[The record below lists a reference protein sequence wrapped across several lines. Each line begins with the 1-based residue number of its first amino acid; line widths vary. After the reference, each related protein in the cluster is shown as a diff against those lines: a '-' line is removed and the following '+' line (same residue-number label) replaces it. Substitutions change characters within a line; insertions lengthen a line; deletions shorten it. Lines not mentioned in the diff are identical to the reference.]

1 MRARVV
7 AGGIVSSAAI
17 LVIGWQIGAQ
27 PGLTASQQ
35 QATTSGGSSS
45 GTGSAGSAGAGTTG
59 GGSAGGSSSGST
71 GTGTGTGSGSGS
83 TSTGSGSGSTGT
95 GSGSGTG
102 GSASV
107 KDGTFAGQTAQTQY
121 GPVQVQITVSGGKLT
136 DVTALQLTNDG
147 GRSVQISQ
155 QAAPILRQ
163 EALQAQ
169 SAQIQAV
176 SGATYTSE
184 GYVTSLQSALDQA
197 GL

>member
-1 MRARVV
+1 MRGRVL

-17 LVIGWQIGAQ
+17 LVIGWQVGAQ
-27 PGLTASQQ
+27 PALTASQQ
-35 QATTSGGSSS
+35 QATTSGGTTS
-45 GTGSAGSAGAGTTG
+45 GTGSVGTSTGGSGTTG
-59 GGSAGGSSSGST
+59 GSSTGSTSAGTGTSAGGSG
-71 GTGTGTGSGSGS
+71 
-83 TSTGSGSGSTGT
+83 
-95 GSGSGTG
+95 
-102 GSASV
+102 SV

-136 DVTALQLTNDG
+136 DVAVLQLTNDG

-155 QAAPILRQ
+155 QAAPVLRQ

-169 SAQIQAV
+169 SAKIQAV

-184 GYVTSLQSALDQA
+184 GYVTSLQSALDEA

>member
-1 MRARVV
+1 MMRGRVV

-17 LVIGWQIGAQ
+17 LVIGWQVGAQ
-27 PGLTASQQ
+27 PALTASQQ
-35 QATTSGGSSS
+35 QATTSGGTTS
-45 GTGSAGSAGAGTTG
+45 GTGSTDTGS
-59 GGSAGGSSSGST
+59 SAGG
-71 GTGTGTGSGSGS
+71 
-83 TSTGSGSGSTGT
+83 STGSGST
-95 GSGSGTG
+95 GSGSTGSGTTG
-102 GSASV
+102 SSSTGSGTTGSA
-107 KDGTFAGQTAQTQY
+107 KDGTYAGQTAQTQY

>member
-27 PGLTASQQ
+27 PELAASQQ
-35 QATTSGGSSS
+35 QATTSGGSS
-45 GTGSAGSAGAGTTG
+45 GRAGSAGSAGTGTTG
-59 GGSAGGSSSGST
+59 GGSSTTGGSGSTNGGTGSSSGS
-71 GTGTGTGSGSGS
+71 
-83 TSTGSGSGSTGT
+83 STGT
-95 GSGSGTG
+95 DTG

-107 KDGTFAGQTAQTQY
+107 EDGTFTGQTAQTQY
-121 GPVQVQITVSGGKLT
+121 GPVQVQIAVSGGKLT

-176 SGATYTSE
+176 SGATYTSQ
-184 GYVTSLQSALDQA
+184 GYVTSLQSAIDQA

>member
-27 PGLTASQQ
+27 PELTASPQ
-35 QATTSGGSSS
+35 QATTSD
-45 GTGSAGSAGAGTTG
+45 
-59 GGSAGGSSSGST
+59 GSSSGSGSAGT
-71 GTGTGTGSGSGS
+71 STGGSGTTGGSSTGSPSGGTGTSAGGSG
-83 TSTGSGSGSTGT
+83 
-95 GSGSGTG
+95 
-102 GSASV
+102 SV

-121 GPVQVQITVSGGKLT
+121 GPVQVQITVSGGKLI
-136 DVTALQLTNDG
+136 DVAALQLTNDG

-155 QAAPILRQ
+155 QAAPVLRQ

-169 SAQIQAV
+169 SAKVQAV

>member
-27 PGLTASQQ
+27 PELTASPQ

-45 GTGSAGSAGAGTTG
+45 GSGSVGTSTGGSGTTG
-59 GGSAGGSSSGST
+59 GSSTGSTSGGTGTSAGGSG
-71 GTGTGTGSGSGS
+71 
-83 TSTGSGSGSTGT
+83 
-95 GSGSGTG
+95 
-102 GSASV
+102 SV

-136 DVTALQLTNDG
+136 DVAALQLTNDG

-155 QAAPILRQ
+155 QAAPVLRQ

-169 SAQIQAV
+169 SAKVQAV

>member
-1 MRARVV
+1 MRGRVL

-17 LVIGWQIGAQ
+17 LVIGWQVGAQ
-27 PGLTASQQ
+27 PALTASQQ

-45 GTGSAGSAGAGTTG
+45 GAGSAGSDA
-59 GGSAGGSSSGST
+59 GSAGSRTGGSSGAGSSSGTDSSS
-71 GTGTGTGSGSGS
+71 GTSSAGSG
-83 TSTGSGSGSTGT
+83 
-95 GSGSGTG
+95 
-102 GSASV
+102 SV

>member
-1 MRARVV
+1 MMRARVV

-17 LVIGWQIGAQ
+17 LVIGWQVGAQ

-59 GGSAGGSSSGST
+59 GSSSGS
-71 GTGTGTGSGSGS
+71 TGTGTGSGSGS

-155 QAAPILRQ
+155 QAAPVLRQ

>member
-1 MRARVV
+1 MMRGRVL

-17 LVIGWQIGAQ
+17 LVIGWQVGAQ
-27 PGLTASQQ
+27 PALTASQQ

-45 GTGSAGSAGAGTTG
+45 GTGSAGSAGTTT
-59 GGSAGGSSSGST
+59 AGGSG
-71 GTGTGTGSGSGS
+71 
-83 TSTGSGSGSTGT
+83 
-95 GSGSGTG
+95 GSGTG
-102 GSASV
+102 STSSGTGTHGSAAV
-107 KDGTFAGQTAQTQY
+107 KNGTFAGQTAQTQY
-121 GPVQVQITVSGGKLT
+121 GPVQIQITVSGGKLT

-169 SAQIQAV
+169 SANIQAV